1 MSGDVVDVEQILHEE
16 ASAAAG
22 YADFGDDYYREGLG
36 RMLVDLERATGGGEG
51 FLTAARFYVQS
62 TLVGRLYSER
72 GWQVRPEVLAAPLP
86 SPVVI
91 VGIPRTGTTMMH
103 NFLSTNDDFQ
113 ALQNWL
119 IAYPMVR
126 PPRETW
132 ADFPEYKATVAEVES
147 QPEHR
152 HVTHFVAPDDADECL
167 MLVNQSFVSVMY
179 GAAMRLPEYDEWM
192 LAQDWTPSLQRHADN
207 LRLIGAGEPQRR
219 WLLKNPSDVL
229 AMREL
234 FSVHPDARVV
244 WMHRDPQEAIG
255 SLVDMLW
262 TFGGGDPRDNAAR
275 EMRLWSEGV
284 QRTEEVR
291 AAHEDA
297 FFDVDYRRLM
307 ADPLGVSRE
316 LFAWLGMDVSFQT
329 EAGMRSWLERNPQG
343 KHGVH
348 RYDPAELGV
357 TDQAVRTMFGPYMA
371 RYGLG

>member
-1 MSGDVVDVEQILHEE
+1 VSGDVVDVERVLHEE
-16 ASAAAG
+16 ASATAECD
-22 YADFGDDYYREGLG
+22 DFGDDYYREGLG
-36 RMLVDLERATGGGEG
+36 RMLTDLERATGGGEA

-62 TLVGRLYSER
+62 TLVARLYSER
-72 GWQVRPEVLAAPLP
+72 GWRERPEVLASPLP
-86 SPVVI
+86 SPVII
-91 VGIPRTGTTMMH
+91 VGIPRTATTMMH
-103 NFLSTNDDFQ
+103 NFLSANHDFQ

-147 QPEHR
+147 QPAHR

-167 MLVNQSFVSVMY
+167 MLVNQSCVSVMY
-179 GAAMRLPEYDEWM
+179 GAATRLPEYDEWM
-192 LAQDWTPSLQRHADN
+192 LAQDWSPSLQRHADN
-207 LRLIGAGEPQRR
+207 LRLIGADEPQHR
-219 WLLKNPSDVL
+219 WLLKNPSYIL

-275 EMRLWSEGV
+275 ELRLWSEGV
-284 QRTEEVR
+284 ARTEEVR
-291 AAHEDA
+291 ADHQDA
-297 FFDVDYRRLM
+297 FFDVDYHQLM
-307 ADPLGVSRE
+307 ADPLAVSRQLFEWLGTGVSSE
-316 LFAWLGMDVSFQT
+316 T

-357 TDQAVRTMFGPYMA
+357 TEAAVRSVFAPYMA